1 MENLLRVNNLTKR
14 FGGLTA
20 VNSVSMDVNVGEV
33 IGLLGDNGAGKSTLI
48 KMVSGVYQPDDGEI
62 FFAGQKVEF
71 STPRG
76 ARDMGIETIY
86 QDLALAENLDVGA
99 NIFLGREILRSY
111 LGGFIKT
118 VDRTKMGEEAAKA
131 LDRLNIRLPSLTQQV
146 LNLSGGQRQAV
157 AIARS
162 IYWNA
167 KLMIMDEPT
176 AALGVSEQRKVL
188 RLVKT
193 LCDQGVPVILIS
205 HNMQD
210 VFAVAT
216 RIIVLRRGKKVGE
229 RMTNQTS
236 PDEIVSLMVGA
247 EEAQEA
253 GIDLDTADPD

>member
-1 MENLLRVNNLTKR
+1 L
-14 FGGLTA
+14 
-20 VNSVSMDVNVGEV
+20 DVNVGEV

-48 KMVSGVYQPDDGEI
+48 KMVSGVYKPDDGEI
-62 FFAGQKVEF
+62 FFNGQKVEF
-71 STPRG
+71 GSPRD

-86 QDLALAENLDVGA
+86 QDLALAENLDVGS

-111 LGGFIKT
+111 FGGFIKT
-118 VDRTKMGEEAAKA
+118 VDRTKMREEAVKA

-167 KLMIMDEPT
+167 KMMIMDEPT

-193 LCDQGVPVILIS
+193 LCDNGVPVIIIS

-216 RIIVLRRGKKVGE
+216 RIVVLRRGKKVGE

-247 EEAQEA
+247 DEAQEA
-253 GIDLDTADPD
+253 NIDLNSADPD

>member
-1 MENLLRVNNLTKR
+1 MENLLKVNNLTKK

-20 VNSVSMDVNVGEV
+20 VNDVSLDVNIGEV
-33 IGLLGDNGAGKSTLI
+33 VGLLGDNGAGKSTLI
-48 KMVSGVYQPDDGEI
+48 KMVSGVYKPDEGEI
-62 FFAGQKVEF
+62 FFNGQKVDF
-71 STPRG
+71 ATPRQ
-76 ARDMGIETIY
+76 ARDIGIETIY
-86 QDLALAENLDVGA
+86 QDLALAENLDVGS

-111 LGGFIKT
+111 LGGLIHT
-118 VDRTKMGEEAAKA
+118 VDRNKMREEAVKA
-131 LDRLNIRLPSLTQQV
+131 LDRLNIRLDSLTQQV

-193 LCDQGVPVILIS
+193 LRDQGVPVILIS

-229 RMTNQTS
+229 RIVNQTT

-247 EEAQEA
+247 DEALESS
-253 GIDLDTADPD
+253 IDLNSTDPD

>member
-1 MENLLRVNNLTKR
+1 MKNLLRVNNLTKR

-20 VNSVSMDVNVGEV
+20 VNSVSLDVNVGEV
-33 IGLLGDNGAGKSTLI
+33 VGILGDNGAGKSTLI
-48 KMVSGVYQPDDGEI
+48 KMVSGVYKPDDGEI
-62 FFAGQKVEF
+62 FFDGQKLDF
-71 STPRG
+71 ISPRD
-76 ARDMGIETIY
+76 ARDKGIETIY
-86 QDLALAENLDVGA
+86 QDLALAENLDVGS

-111 LGGFIKT
+111 LGGIIKT
-118 VDRTKMGEEAAKA
+118 VDRTKMREEAVKA
-131 LDRLNIRLPSLTQQV
+131 LDRLNIHLPSLTQQV

-176 AALGVSEQRKVL
+176 AALGVPEQRKVL
-188 RLVKT
+188 RLVRT
-193 LCDQGVPVILIS
+193 LCDQGVPVIIIT

-216 RIIVLRRGKKVGE
+216 RIVVLRRGKKVGE
-229 RMTNQTS
+229 RMVDQTS

-247 EEAQEA
+247 DDVQEA
-253 GIDLDTADPD
+253 GIDLNSTDPD